1 MSDYRNLKVWQRT
14 IEFVTTVYDLTK
26 SFPAHELY
34 GLTSQIRRAATSI
47 ALNITEGATS
57 GYDAEFKRFL
67 LLAIRSA
74 NEVATGFEIAKRLKY
89 CSEEQANKQIREA
102 DEIAAML
109 QGLSKSLNKTSES
122 PAVYSTD
129 APELTTRD

>member
-14 IEFVTTVYDLTK
+14 IEFVTSVYALTQ
-26 SFPAHELY
+26 SFPSHELY

-57 GYDAEFKRFL
+57 GYDSEYKRFL
-67 LLAIRSA
+67 NLAIRSA

-89 CSEEQANKQIREA
+89 CSEEQAGKQIHEC

-109 QGLSKSLNKTSES
+109 QGLSRSLKKVSES
-122 PAVYSTD
+122 PEPYMTKESASTTSD
-129 APELTTRD
+129 